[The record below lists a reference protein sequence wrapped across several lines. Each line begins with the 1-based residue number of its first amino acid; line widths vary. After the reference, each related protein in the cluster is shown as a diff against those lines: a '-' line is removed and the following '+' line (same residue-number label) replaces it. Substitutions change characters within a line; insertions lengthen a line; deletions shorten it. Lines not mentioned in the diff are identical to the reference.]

1 MGDLADSVGLGPYFQ
16 KVRFL
21 SDLGIMFWG
30 LGYTTDRLIEN
41 GKLYQ
46 LLMSFTARF
55 DSYSMVEVEMNIFKD
70 WDVVAILLMT
80 LPGKSCESIG
90 TRIGIATRKVMGI
103 SVEGLISSLN
113 IKNEIIDHIHDTY
126 YNREDDDE

>member
-1 MGDLADSVGLGPYFQ
+1 
-16 KVRFL
+16 
-21 SDLGIMFWG
+21 
-30 LGYTTDRLIEN
+30 
-41 GKLYQ
+41 
-46 LLMSFTARF
+46 MSFTARF